1 MADGQMNIR
10 VNVDLNDMRR
20 KAEEYRKEVTK
31 MGVITDES
39 GNVISTAWMR
49 MKQAATAYLG
59 MDIVKRIAM
68 TRGEFQQLEVA
79 FKTLLG
85 AEEPA
90 LNLMN
95 QLVETA
101 ATTPFDLKGV
111 ADGARQLLAY
121 GFAAD
126 EINDTLIR
134 LGNVAAGLG
143 LPLERLTYLY
153 GTTAVQGRL
162 YARDMLQF
170 QSSGIPVLQE
180 LSKMYGKTT
189 SEINDMV
196 TAGKI
201 GFDDIKKVFE
211 GMTNEGG
218 KFYALMEGQSKTI
231 IGQISNLGD
240 AIDMMFN
247 EIGQANE
254 GINSDAI
261 SGASYLVEN
270 YEKVLSI
277 LKVLVAT
284 YGTYKASLIAVAAA
298 QRVSVTI
305 QNISAW
311 ISLAKAIRT
320 AKDAQIAFNLATKAN
335 PYVLLAT
342 VLIGVGTA
350 LYQFTK
356 KTDAATDALKKFNEE
371 SKKNADDTATF
382 ITITRDENQSI
393 AARQLALDSLRK
405 MYPGYFDNMNLE
417 ALKVINLTELNNQL
431 AKATRERS
439 KAQSEESIK
448 ETEKSI
454 NSIKQQIDFLNKN
467 AVQGRGER
475 LIRANKQLQEL
486 QDKLAGQHSI
496 LNKVNSDIKA
506 QEDAERRAK
515 EEAEA
520 HAKSVEKTVKW
531 YEEQIKTLKE
541 AQETST
547 TNKQFNDYQRQI
559 DQLTKE
565 KETITGASKATQKAE
580 EERIKTIKQIDEE
593 LLFLRKQ
600 NQQAQIDLMQEGTE
614 KELAQIRLD
623 YQEKIAEIKK
633 LADDWAAKQGGTL
646 TTEQTV
652 QISTSYS
659 TVKRKREQDESD
671 VYKKQT
677 DELNELLKQYQSYQ
691 QQRLDIERKY
701 NKDIEKLQEELAKT
715 TEESERNRLE
725 ESIRVAKEKKKT
737 ELSGLDLE
745 QFQKE
750 IDWSSVFGNLDK
762 LSTDA
767 LKKLRDKI
775 KEYLSTVDDS
785 ISKED
790 FKTVVDAFEN
800 LDATITNREPLEELV
815 SGYRDYR
822 KAVEEVTKAKK
833 EMDKADNPEAKER
846 AVKNLSAAEKKR
858 AESLSKITQSV
869 NAIGQQGQQ
878 VISAG
883 NDLVNMLTNLGIEI
897 PESISGALSGL
908 GQVVDGLAEI
918 DITKPMS
925 AVTGVI
931 HTLAGVTK
939 TIGSIFGLGS
949 DNGVAQYKALREQL
963 EAINDLYKK
972 IIDKS
977 KEKIVFGGG
986 FASVEAA
993 KEANEA
999 LEKQIENY
1007 RRLAEVG
1014 GKAGSSTGSHSYA
1027 YRANERLKKSWNDIS
1042 KSIGQNISSVQ
1053 QMYELSGEQL
1063 EIIRRDFPE
1072 AWSKIPSEITEN
1084 LDAIID
1090 CNDEAK
1096 ELANTLQ
1103 EALTG
1108 ISFDSFYNGFIDS
1121 LSDMDASFEDM
1132 CDDFE
1137 GYLRKSIIAGLIAS
1151 QYKGRIENLY
1161 KSWTE
1166 AAESENKITAKEA
1179 EKLRDDYQDIIQDM
1193 IKDRDNLAKTF
1204 NWESS
1209 PEELKRQTG
1218 TISETITEK
1227 TANESMGIWRGSYD
1241 TLKAISQ
1248 QTTIFHET
1256 YKSTMATCNSIL
1268 NTIARNTGE
1277 TANNTS
1283 VLSDMHNTLKNMDGR
1298 LRTIESESSKR
1309 YAR

>member
-20 KAEEYRKEVTK
+20 KAEEYRREVTK
-31 MGVITDES
+31 MGLVTDKS
-39 GNVISTAWMR
+39 GNVISTAWQR
-49 MKQAATAYLG
+49 VSEAEKKSNIG
-59 MDIVKRIAM
+59 RIAEEM
-68 TRGEFQQLEVA
+68 TGDVSANIEIQKKVLKDLEGQYKSVSKAVENTAPGIAKSKLQQELSSIKKEIDGEKKA
-79 FKTLLG
+79 
-85 AEEPA
+85 
-90 LNLMN
+90 
-95 QLVETA
+95 
-101 ATTPFDLKGV
+101 
-111 ADGARQLLAY
+111 
-121 GFAAD
+121 
-126 EINDTLIR
+126 
-134 LGNVAAGLG
+134 
-143 LPLERLTYLY
+143 
-153 GTTAVQGRL
+153 
-162 YARDMLQF
+162 
-170 QSSGIPVLQE
+170 LQE
-180 LSKMYGKTT
+180 L
-189 SEINDMV
+189 E
-196 TAGKI
+196 
-201 GFDDIKKVFE
+201 KVQQQ
-211 GMTNEGG
+211 
-218 KFYALMEGQSKTI
+218 YRQ
-231 IGQISNLGD
+231 SNLTLRTQ
-240 AIDMMFN
+240 IYQVRN
-247 EIGQANE
+247 EMGRLRMQGQTNTEQYRQLEAE
-254 GINSDAI
+254 LGRLGTAYRQLQYEQKALSTGTTQWGGII
-261 SGASYLVEN
+261 SGIQGLTGAFSAAQGVIGLFVTDNEKLAKIQTRLQAVMAITIGMQQVSNTLHETSAFRMTTVRRVTELFTGAQKKLAAALGISTLKAQVLMGTLTLGLSAAITGIIYLISKWTSVQRKAAEEQKHITEVTNKALESVGEQTAVYEKLRKQWNALADNMDAKKKFIEENKDEFDKLGIAINGVDDAENLLIRNKDAFLKSLNERAMAAASYELAVEKYQEVLKKQAELEKTPKTVTRTKVITDAETGMQVYSYT
-270 YEKVLSI
+270 YEEENKEYTRLEKEIEKAKEAADSFISKQIESVKNAKDIIANAGLTDI
-277 LKVLVAT
+277 QIDKLKKEA
-284 YGTYKASLIAVAAA
+284 
-298 QRVSVTI
+298 
-305 QNISAW
+305 
-311 ISLAKAIRT
+311 AKA
-320 AKDAQIAFNLATKAN
+320 Q
-335 PYVLLAT
+335 
-342 VLIGVGTA
+342 
-350 LYQFTK
+350 
-356 KTDAATDALKKFNEE
+356 
-371 SKKNADDTATF
+371 
-382 ITITRDENQSI
+382 
-393 AARQLALDSLRK
+393 
-405 MYPGYFDNMNLE
+405 
-417 ALKVINLTELNNQL
+417 
-431 AKATRERS
+431 
-439 KAQSEESIK
+439 
-448 ETEKSI
+448 
-454 NSIKQQIDFLNKN
+454 
-467 AVQGRGER
+467 
-475 LIRANKQLQEL
+475 
-486 QDKLAGQHSI
+486 
-496 LNKVNSDIKA
+496 
-506 QEDAERRAK
+506 
-515 EEAEA
+515 
-520 HAKSVEKTVKW
+520 
-531 YEEQIKTLKE
+531 
-541 AQETST
+541 
-547 TNKQFNDYQRQI
+547 
-559 DQLTKE
+559 KE
-565 KETITGASKATQKAE
+565 KEEKERKAVEARKKVLE
-580 EERIKTIKQIDEE
+580 KINEE
-593 LLFLRKQ
+593 LLAFERK
-600 NQQAQIDLMQEGTE
+600 NQQSRIDLMKEGTE
-614 KELAQIRLD
+614 KELAQIRKD
-623 YQEKIAEIKK
+623 YKDKIAEIKK
-633 LADDWAAKQGGTL
+633 QADKWAEEQGGTL
-646 TTEQTV
+646 TVQQTKD
-652 QISTSYS
+652 ISLAYSYAD
-659 TVKRKREQDESD
+659 KKREQDESD

-939 TIGSIFGLGS
+939 TIGSIFGVGS

-1014 GKAGSSTGSHSYA
+1014 GKAGSSAGSHSYA

-1053 QMYELSGEQL
+1053 QMYKLSGEQL

-1166 AAESENKITAKEA
+1166 AAESENKITEREAK
-1179 EKLRDDYQDIIQDM
+1179 KLRDDYQDIIQDM

-1204 NWESS
+1204 NWEGS

>member
-101 ATTPFDLKGV
+101 AKTPFDLKGV

-162 YARDMLQF
+162 YAKDMLQF

-254 GINSDAI
+254 GIISDAI

-356 KTDAATDALKKFNEE
+356 KTDAATDALKKINEE

-547 TNKQFNDYQRQI
+547 TNKQFNDYQKQI

-750 IDWSSVFGNLDK
+750 IDWASVFGNLDK

-931 HTLAGVTK
+931 YTLAGVTK

-1014 GKAGSSTGSHSYA
+1014 GKAGSSAGSHSYA

>member
-162 YARDMLQF
+162 YAIDMLQF

-231 IGQISNLGD
+231 IGQISNLSD

-254 GINSDAI
+254 GIISDAI

-439 KAQSEESIK
+439 KAQAEESIK

-486 QDKLAGQHSI
+486 QDKLAEQHSI

-646 TTEQTV
+646 TIEQTV

-659 TVKRKREQDESD
+659 TVKQKREQDESD

-691 QQRLDIERKY
+691 QQHLDIERKY

-858 AESLSKITQSV
+858 AESINKMTQSV

-883 NDLVNMLTNLGIEI
+883 NDLVDMLTNLGIKV
-897 PESISGALSGL
+897 PESISRTLSGL
-908 GQVVDGLAEI
+908 GQVMDGLAEI
-918 DITKPMS
+918 DLTKPMS

-931 HTLAGVTK
+931 HVLAGVTK

-1014 GKAGSSTGSHSYA
+1014 GKAGSSAGAHSYA

-1042 KSIGQNISSVQ
+1042 RSIGQNISSVQ

>member
-101 ATTPFDLKGV
+101 ATTPFNLKGV

-162 YARDMLQF
+162 YAKDMLQF
-170 QSSGIPVLQE
+170 QSSGIPVFQE

-254 GINSDAI
+254 GIISDAI

-439 KAQSEESIK
+439 KAQAEESIK

-646 TTEQTV
+646 TIEQTV

-659 TVKRKREQDESD
+659 TVKQKREQDESD

-691 QQRLDIERKY
+691 QQHLDIERKY

-858 AESLSKITQSV
+858 AESINKMTQSV

-883 NDLVNMLTNLGIEI
+883 NDLVDMLTNLGIKV
-897 PESISGALSGL
+897 PESISRTLSGL
-908 GQVVDGLAEI
+908 GQVMDGLAEI
-918 DITKPMS
+918 DLTKPMS

-931 HTLAGVTK
+931 HVLAGVTK

-1014 GKAGSSTGSHSYA
+1014 GKAGSSAGSHSYA
-1027 YRANERLKKSWNDIS
+1027 YRTNERLKKSWNDIS
-1042 KSIGQNISSVQ
+1042 RSIGQNISSVQ

>member
-254 GINSDAI
+254 GIISDAI

-547 TNKQFNDYQRQI
+547 TNKQFNDYQKQI

-659 TVKRKREQDESD
+659 TVKQKREQDESD

-691 QQRLDIERKY
+691 QQHLDIERKY

-858 AESLSKITQSV
+858 AESINKMTQSV

-883 NDLVNMLTNLGIEI
+883 NDLVDMLTNLGIKV
-897 PESISGALSGL
+897 PESISRTLSGL
-908 GQVVDGLAEI
+908 GQVMDGLAEI
-918 DITKPMS
+918 DLTKPMS

-931 HTLAGVTK
+931 HVLAGVTK
-939 TIGSIFGLGS
+939 RS
-949 DNGVAQYKALREQL
+949 RH
-963 EAINDLYKK
+963 
-972 IIDKS
+972 
-977 KEKIVFGGG
+977 
-986 FASVEAA
+986 
-993 KEANEA
+993 
-999 LEKQIENY
+999 
-1007 RRLAEVG
+1007 
-1014 GKAGSSTGSHSYA
+1014 ST
-1027 YRANERLKKSWNDIS
+1027 
-1042 KSIGQNISSVQ
+1042 
-1053 QMYELSGEQL
+1053 
-1063 EIIRRDFPE
+1063 
-1072 AWSKIPSEITEN
+1072 
-1084 LDAIID
+1084 
-1090 CNDEAK
+1090 
-1096 ELANTLQ
+1096 
-1103 EALTG
+1103 
-1108 ISFDSFYNGFIDS
+1108 
-1121 LSDMDASFEDM
+1121 
-1132 CDDFE
+1132 
-1137 GYLRKSIIAGLIAS
+1137 
-1151 QYKGRIENLY
+1151 
-1161 KSWTE
+1161 
-1166 AAESENKITAKEA
+1166 
-1179 EKLRDDYQDIIQDM
+1179 
-1193 IKDRDNLAKTF
+1193 
-1204 NWESS
+1204 
-1209 PEELKRQTG
+1209 
-1218 TISETITEK
+1218 
-1227 TANESMGIWRGSYD
+1227 
-1241 TLKAISQ
+1241 
-1248 QTTIFHET
+1248 
-1256 YKSTMATCNSIL
+1256 
-1268 NTIARNTGE
+1268 
-1277 TANNTS
+1277 
-1283 VLSDMHNTLKNMDGR
+1283 
-1298 LRTIESESSKR
+1298 
-1309 YAR
+1309 

>member
-101 ATTPFDLKGV
+101 AKTPFDLKGV

-162 YARDMLQF
+162 YAKDMLQF

-254 GINSDAI
+254 GIISDAI

-547 TNKQFNDYQRQI
+547 TNKQFNDYQKQI

-878 VISAG
+878 VISAA
-883 NDLVNMLTNLGIEI
+883 NDLVNIFTNLGIGI
-897 PESISGALSGL
+897 PESISGALSGR
-908 GQVVDGLAEI
+908 GQVFDGLAEI
-918 DITKPMS
+918 DISKPMTV
-925 AVTGVI
+925 VTGAI

-939 TIGSIFGLGS
+939 VIGSIFRLG

-1014 GKAGSSTGSHSYA
+1014 GKAGSSAGAHSYA

>member
-254 GINSDAI
+254 GIISDAI

-431 AKATRERS
+431 AKAARERS

-448 ETEKSI
+448 ATEKSI

-547 TNKQFNDYQRQI
+547 TNKQFNDYQKQI

-691 QQRLDIERKY
+691 QQHLDIERKY

-715 TEESERNRLE
+715 TEENERNRLE

-833 EMDKADNPEAKER
+833 ELDKADNPEAKER

-931 HTLAGVTK
+931 HALAGVTK
-939 TIGSIFGLGS
+939 TIGSIFGVGS

-993 KEANEA
+993 EEANEA

-1014 GKAGSSTGSHSYA
+1014 GKAGSSAGSHSYA

-1053 QMYELSGEQL
+1053 QMYKLSGEQL

-1166 AAESENKITAKEA
+1166 AAESENKITEREAK
-1179 EKLRDDYQDIIQDM
+1179 KLRDDYQDIIQDM

-1204 NWESS
+1204 NWEGS

>member
-101 ATTPFDLKGV
+101 AKTPFDLKGV

-162 YARDMLQF
+162 YAKDMLQF

-254 GINSDAI
+254 GIISDAI

-547 TNKQFNDYQRQI
+547 TNKQFNDYQKQI
-559 DQLTKE
+559 SQRTKE
-565 KETITGASKATQKAE
+565 KETIT
-580 EERIKTIKQIDEE
+580 
-593 LLFLRKQ
+593 
-600 NQQAQIDLMQEGTE
+600 
-614 KELAQIRLD
+614 
-623 YQEKIAEIKK
+623 
-633 LADDWAAKQGGTL
+633 
-646 TTEQTV
+646 
-652 QISTSYS
+652 
-659 TVKRKREQDESD
+659 
-671 VYKKQT
+671 
-677 DELNELLKQYQSYQ
+677 
-691 QQRLDIERKY
+691 
-701 NKDIEKLQEELAKT
+701 
-715 TEESERNRLE
+715 
-725 ESIRVAKEKKKT
+725 
-737 ELSGLDLE
+737 LSL
-745 QFQKE
+745 
-750 IDWSSVFGNLDK
+750 
-762 LSTDA
+762 
-767 LKKLRDKI
+767 
-775 KEYLSTVDDS
+775 
-785 ISKED
+785 
-790 FKTVVDAFEN
+790 
-800 LDATITNREPLEELV
+800 
-815 SGYRDYR
+815 
-822 KAVEEVTKAKK
+822 
-833 EMDKADNPEAKER
+833 
-846 AVKNLSAAEKKR
+846 
-858 AESLSKITQSV
+858 
-869 NAIGQQGQQ
+869 
-878 VISAG
+878 
-883 NDLVNMLTNLGIEI
+883 
-897 PESISGALSGL
+897 
-908 GQVVDGLAEI
+908 
-918 DITKPMS
+918 
-925 AVTGVI
+925 I
-931 HTLAGVTK
+931 H
-939 TIGSIFGLGS
+939 
-949 DNGVAQYKALREQL
+949 
-963 EAINDLYKK
+963 
-972 IIDKS
+972 
-977 KEKIVFGGG
+977 
-986 FASVEAA
+986 
-993 KEANEA
+993 
-999 LEKQIENY
+999 
-1007 RRLAEVG
+1007 
-1014 GKAGSSTGSHSYA
+1014 
-1027 YRANERLKKSWNDIS
+1027 
-1042 KSIGQNISSVQ
+1042 
-1053 QMYELSGEQL
+1053 
-1063 EIIRRDFPE
+1063 
-1072 AWSKIPSEITEN
+1072 
-1084 LDAIID
+1084 
-1090 CNDEAK
+1090 
-1096 ELANTLQ
+1096 
-1103 EALTG
+1103 
-1108 ISFDSFYNGFIDS
+1108 
-1121 LSDMDASFEDM
+1121 
-1132 CDDFE
+1132 
-1137 GYLRKSIIAGLIAS
+1137 
-1151 QYKGRIENLY
+1151 
-1161 KSWTE
+1161 
-1166 AAESENKITAKEA
+1166 
-1179 EKLRDDYQDIIQDM
+1179 
-1193 IKDRDNLAKTF
+1193 
-1204 NWESS
+1204 
-1209 PEELKRQTG
+1209 
-1218 TISETITEK
+1218 ISEPT
-1227 TANESMGIWRGSYD
+1227 RPY
-1241 TLKAISQ
+1241 
-1248 QTTIFHET
+1248 
-1256 YKSTMATCNSIL
+1256 
-1268 NTIARNTGE
+1268 
-1277 TANNTS
+1277 
-1283 VLSDMHNTLKNMDGR
+1283 
-1298 LRTIESESSKR
+1298 
-1309 YAR
+1309 

>member
-101 ATTPFDLKGV
+101 AKTPFDLKGV

-162 YARDMLQF
+162 YAKDMLQF

-254 GINSDAI
+254 GIISDAI

-547 TNKQFNDYQRQI
+547 TNKQFNDYQKQI

-715 TEESERNRLE
+715 TEESERNRLK

-878 VISAG
+878 VVSAA
-883 NDLVNMLTNLGIEI
+883 NDLVNIFTNLGIGI
-897 PESISGALSGL
+897 PESISGALSGW
-908 GQVVDGLAEI
+908 GQVLDGLAEI
-918 DITKPMS
+918 DRNKPMTV
-925 AVTGVI
+925 VTGAI
-931 HTLAGVTK
+931 HTLAGVAK
-939 TIGSIFGLGS
+939 VIGSIFRLG

-1014 GKAGSSTGSHSYA
+1014 GKAGSSAGAHSYA

>member
-254 GINSDAI
+254 GIISDAI

-515 EEAEA
+515 VEAEA
-520 HAKSVEKTVKW
+520 HAKSV
-531 YEEQIKTLKE
+531 
-541 AQETST
+541 
-547 TNKQFNDYQRQI
+547 
-559 DQLTKE
+559 
-565 KETITGASKATQKAE
+565 
-580 EERIKTIKQIDEE
+580 
-593 LLFLRKQ
+593 
-600 NQQAQIDLMQEGTE
+600 
-614 KELAQIRLD
+614 
-623 YQEKIAEIKK
+623 
-633 LADDWAAKQGGTL
+633 
-646 TTEQTV
+646 
-652 QISTSYS
+652 
-659 TVKRKREQDESD
+659 
-671 VYKKQT
+671 
-677 DELNELLKQYQSYQ
+677 
-691 QQRLDIERKY
+691 
-701 NKDIEKLQEELAKT
+701 
-715 TEESERNRLE
+715 
-725 ESIRVAKEKKKT
+725 
-737 ELSGLDLE
+737 
-745 QFQKE
+745 
-750 IDWSSVFGNLDK
+750 
-762 LSTDA
+762 
-767 LKKLRDKI
+767 
-775 KEYLSTVDDS
+775 
-785 ISKED
+785 
-790 FKTVVDAFEN
+790 
-800 LDATITNREPLEELV
+800 
-815 SGYRDYR
+815 
-822 KAVEEVTKAKK
+822 
-833 EMDKADNPEAKER
+833 
-846 AVKNLSAAEKKR
+846 
-858 AESLSKITQSV
+858 
-869 NAIGQQGQQ
+869 
-878 VISAG
+878 
-883 NDLVNMLTNLGIEI
+883 
-897 PESISGALSGL
+897 
-908 GQVVDGLAEI
+908 
-918 DITKPMS
+918 
-925 AVTGVI
+925 
-931 HTLAGVTK
+931 
-939 TIGSIFGLGS
+939 
-949 DNGVAQYKALREQL
+949 
-963 EAINDLYKK
+963 
-972 IIDKS
+972 
-977 KEKIVFGGG
+977 
-986 FASVEAA
+986 
-993 KEANEA
+993 
-999 LEKQIENY
+999 
-1007 RRLAEVG
+1007 
-1014 GKAGSSTGSHSYA
+1014 
-1027 YRANERLKKSWNDIS
+1027 
-1042 KSIGQNISSVQ
+1042 
-1053 QMYELSGEQL
+1053 
-1063 EIIRRDFPE
+1063 
-1072 AWSKIPSEITEN
+1072 
-1084 LDAIID
+1084 
-1090 CNDEAK
+1090 
-1096 ELANTLQ
+1096 
-1103 EALTG
+1103 
-1108 ISFDSFYNGFIDS
+1108 
-1121 LSDMDASFEDM
+1121 
-1132 CDDFE
+1132 
-1137 GYLRKSIIAGLIAS
+1137 
-1151 QYKGRIENLY
+1151 
-1161 KSWTE
+1161 
-1166 AAESENKITAKEA
+1166 
-1179 EKLRDDYQDIIQDM
+1179 
-1193 IKDRDNLAKTF
+1193 
-1204 NWESS
+1204 
-1209 PEELKRQTG
+1209 
-1218 TISETITEK
+1218 
-1227 TANESMGIWRGSYD
+1227 
-1241 TLKAISQ
+1241 
-1248 QTTIFHET
+1248 
-1256 YKSTMATCNSIL
+1256 
-1268 NTIARNTGE
+1268 
-1277 TANNTS
+1277 
-1283 VLSDMHNTLKNMDGR
+1283 
-1298 LRTIESESSKR
+1298 
-1309 YAR
+1309 

>member
-1 MADGQMNIR
+1 MEDGRINIR
-10 VNVDLNDMRR
+10 AKFDISEMERN
-20 KAEEYRKEVTK
+20 AERYRKELARMGTVT
-31 MGVITDES
+31 DQS
-39 GNVISTAWMR
+39 GQVISTAWSR
-49 MKQAATAYLG
+49 MKQAATAYFSI
-59 MDIVKRIAM
+59 DIIKRIAQ

-79 FKTLLG
+79 FKTMLG
-85 AEEPA
+85 DGVKAQQLMAES
-90 LNLMN
+90 
-95 QLVETA
+95 VELA
-101 ATTPFDLKGV
+101 AKTPFSLQDV
-111 ADGARQLLAY
+111 ATGAKQLLAY
-121 GFAAD
+121 GFAAED
-126 EINDTLIR
+126 ITDTLRR
-134 LGNVAAGLG
+134 LGDVASALG
-143 LPLERLTYLY
+143 LPMERLTYLY
-153 GTTAVQGRL
+153 GTTATQGRL
-162 YARDMLQF
+162 FARDMIQF
-170 QSSGIPVLQE
+170 TTSGVPVLQE
-180 LSKMYGKTT
+180 LAKMYNVTT
-189 SEINDMV
+189 EEINNMV

-201 GFDDIKKVFE
+201 GFDDIRIVFE
-211 GMTNEGG
+211 NMTNEGG
-218 KFYALMEGQSKTI
+218 KFYNLMEETSKTI
-231 IGQISNLGD
+231 TGKISNLGD
-240 AIDMMFN
+240 AIEEMFN
-247 EIGQANE
+247 GIGKANE
-254 GINSDAI
+254 GIINNTIDSAK
-261 SGASYLVEN
+261 YLVEN

-298 QRVSVTI
+298 QRLSITI

-311 ISLAKAIRT
+311 LSLAKTIRT

-342 VLIGVGTA
+342 VIIGVGTA

-356 KTDAATDALKKFNEE
+356 KTEAATEALKKFNEE
-371 SKKNADDTATF
+371 SKKQADDTQAF
-382 ITITRDENQSI
+382 ITIARDETQSI
-393 AARQLALDSLRK
+393 AARQLALNSLRK
-405 MYPGYFDNMNLE
+405 LYPDLFNNMDLE
-417 ALKVINLTELNNQL
+417 AIKTANLTELNNEL
-431 AKATRERS
+431 AKATRERL
-439 KAQSEESIK
+439 KAQAEESIK

-454 NSIKQQIDFLNKN
+454 NAIKQQIDFLNKN

-475 LIRANKQLQEL
+475 LIKANKQLQEL

-531 YEEQIKTLKE
+531 YEEEIKALKE

-565 KETITGASKATQKAE
+565 KEAITGASKATQKAE
-580 EERIKTIKQIDEE
+580 EERIKIIEQIDEE
-593 LLFLRKQ
+593 LLSLRKQ

-623 YQEKIAEIKK
+623 YQEKIAEVKN
-633 LADDWAAKQGGTL
+633 LANDWAAKQGGTL

-652 QISTSYS
+652 QISTAYS
-659 TVKRKREQDESD
+659 TAKQKKEQDESN

-691 QQRLDIERKY
+691 QQRLDIEKKY

-725 ESIRVAKEKKKT
+725 ESIRVAEEKKKT

-745 QFQKE
+745 EFQKK

-775 KEYLSTVDDS
+775 KEYLSTAGDS

-800 LDATITNREPLEELV
+800 LDAAITNREPLEELV
-815 SGYRDYR
+815 SGYKDYR

-833 EMDKADNPEAKER
+833 ELDKADNPEAKER

-858 AESLSKITQSV
+858 AESLSKMTQSV
-869 NAIGQQGQQ
+869 NAIGKQGQQ
-878 VISAG
+878 VVAAG
-883 NDLVNMLTNLGIEI
+883 DNLVNMLTNLGIEV
-897 PESISGALSGL
+897 PEAISDTLSGL
-908 GQVVDGLAEI
+908 GQVMDGLASI
-918 DITKPMS
+918 DLTKPMS

-931 HTLAGVTK
+931 SSLTGVTK
-939 TIGSIFGLGS
+939 MIGSVFGLGS
-949 DNGVAQYKALREQL
+949 DNGIAKYKALREQL
-963 EAINDLYKK
+963 EAINNLYKK

-1014 GKAGSSTGSHSYA
+1014 GKAGASAGSHSYA
-1027 YRANERLKKSWNDIS
+1027 YRANERLNKSWTDIS

-1053 QMYELSGEQL
+1053 QMYKLSGEQL

-1084 LDAIID
+1084 LDAIIA

-1137 GYLRKSIIAGLIAS
+1137 GYLRKSIIAGLVAS
-1151 QYKGRIENLY
+1151 QYKGRIEQLY
-1161 KSWTE
+1161 KSWTQ
-1166 AAESENKITAKEA
+1166 AAESGNEITGNEA
-1179 EKLRDDYQDIIQDM
+1179 ENLQNEYKNIIQDM
-1193 IKDRDNLAKTF
+1193 IKDRENLAKTF
-1204 NWESS
+1204 NWEIS

-1227 TANESMGIWRGSYD
+1227 TATESMGIWRGSFD
-1241 TLKAISQ
+1241 TLKSIDNKVL
-1248 QTTIFHET
+1248 TFHEA
-1256 YKSTMATCNSIL
+1256 YKNTMATCNALLSD
-1268 NTIARNTGE
+1268 IAQNTGN
-1277 TANNTS
+1277 TANNTY
-1283 VLSDMHNTLKNMDGR
+1283 VLSEMNETLSRMDGR
-1298 LRTIESESSKR
+1298 LKTLESNSTKK
-1309 YAR
+1309 YI

>member
-101 ATTPFDLKGV
+101 AKTPFDLKGV

-162 YARDMLQF
+162 YAKDMLQF

-254 GINSDAI
+254 GIISDAI

-547 TNKQFNDYQRQI
+547 TNKQFNDYQKQI

-869 NAIGQQGQQ
+869 NATGQQGQQ

-908 GQVVDGLAEI
+908 GQVMDGLAEI
-918 DITKPMS
+918 EITRPMS
-925 AVTGVI
+925 VVTGVI

-939 TIGSIFGLGS
+939 MIGRFGLGS

-1014 GKAGSSTGSHSYA
+1014 GKAGSSVGAHSYA

-1042 KSIGQNISSVQ
+1042 RSIGQNISSVQ

>member
-254 GINSDAI
+254 GIISDAI

-547 TNKQFNDYQRQI
+547 TNKQFNDYQKQI

-833 EMDKADNPEAKER
+833 ELDKADNPEAKER

-858 AESLSKITQSV
+858 AESLSKMTQSV

-883 NDLVNMLTNLGIEI
+883 NDLVNMLTNLAIEV
-897 PESISGALSGL
+897 PEAIAGTLSGL
-908 GQVVDGLAEI
+908 GQVMDGLAEI
-918 DITKPMS
+918 DLTKPMS
-925 AVTGVI
+925 VVTGAI
-931 HTLAGVTK
+931 HALAGVTK
-939 TIGSIFGLGS
+939 IIGIIFGVGS

-993 KEANEA
+993 EEANEA

-1014 GKAGSSTGSHSYA
+1014 GKAGSSAGSHSYA

-1090 CNDEAK
+1090 CNDEAN

>member
-101 ATTPFDLKGV
+101 AKTPFDLKGV

-162 YARDMLQF
+162 YAKDMLQF
-170 QSSGIPVLQE
+170 HSSGIPVLQE

-254 GINSDAI
+254 GIISDAI

-547 TNKQFNDYQRQI
+547 TNKQFNDYQKQI

-878 VISAG
+878 VISVG
-883 NDLVNMLTNLGIEI
+883 NDLVNIFTNLGIEI
-897 PESISGALSGL
+897 PESISGVLSGW
-908 GQVVDGLAEI
+908 GQVVEGLAEI
-918 DITKPMS
+918 DITRPAS
-925 AVTGVI
+925 VVTGLI
-931 HTLAGVTK
+931 HVLAGVTK
-939 TIGSIFGLGS
+939 TIGSIFR

-1014 GKAGSSTGSHSYA
+1014 GKAGSSVGSHSYA

>member
-101 ATTPFDLKGV
+101 AKTPFDLKGV

-162 YARDMLQF
+162 YAKDMLQF

-254 GINSDAI
+254 GIISDAI

-382 ITITRDENQSI
+382 ITITRDLNQSI

-417 ALKVINLTELNNQL
+417 DLKVINLTELNNQL

-547 TNKQFNDYQRQI
+547 TNKQFNDYQKQI

-833 EMDKADNPEAKER
+833 ELDKADNPEAKER

-858 AESLSKITQSV
+858 AESLSKMTQSV

-883 NDLVNMLTNLGIEI
+883 NDLVNMLTNLAIEV
-897 PESISGALSGL
+897 PEAIAGTLSGL
-908 GQVVDGLAEI
+908 GQVMDGFAEI
-918 DITKPMS
+918 DLTKPMS
-925 AVTGVI
+925 VVTGVI
-931 HTLAGVTK
+931 HALAGVTK
-939 TIGSIFGLGS
+939 TIGSIFGVGS

-1014 GKAGSSTGSHSYA
+1014 GKAGSSVGAHSYA

-1193 IKDRDNLAKTF
+1193 IKDRNNLAKTF